1 MKLSEVLA
9 ARERAKNKIIEGA
22 SPVGS
27 KPVQKSNGG
36 NSVIKVVRT
45 KETPNPDALQFV
57 VNAEILSHGKKSYS
71 SARDCDGDPMAEA
84 LFDMGGI
91 KNVYVMQNFITVTK
105 TDVHEWNLLKD
116 RVWKAIDRT
125 VSIYSSEKAARIEID
140 VENFP
145 ALSEADKLQA
155 VEMVLDRSIRANLA
169 RDGGG
174 VELKGISGDEVS
186 IQYQGACES
195 CSTSST
201 GTLKYIQEQLK
212 QQLHPSLKVKPV

>member
-1 MKLSEVLA
+1 MKLSEILA

-22 SPVGS
+22 SPVAT
-27 KPVQKSNGG
+27 KPVPKTNG
-36 NSVIKVVRT
+36 SQTVIKVVRT

-57 VNAEILSHGKKSYS
+57 VNAEILSFGKKSYS
-71 SARDCDGDPMAEA
+71 SSKECDGDPMAEA
-84 LFDMGGI
+84 LFNMGGI
-91 KNVYVMQNFITVTK
+91 KNIYVMQNFITVTK
-105 TDVHEWNLLKD
+105 SEDEDWSPLKD

-125 VSIYSSEKAARIEID
+125 VSIYSSDESAKIEID

-186 IQYQGACES
+186 IQYQGACTS
-195 CSTSST
+195 CSTSSK

>member
-27 KPVQKSNGG
+27 KPAPQSNGG
-36 NSVIKVVRT
+36 NSAIKVVRT

-57 VNAEILSHGKKSYS
+57 VNAEILGHGNRSYS
-71 SARDCDGDPMAEA
+71 TAKECDGDPMAEA
-84 LFDMGGI
+84 VFDIGGI
-91 KNVYVMQNFITVTK
+91 RNIYVMQNFITVTK
-105 TDVHEWNLLKD
+105 SEEDGWNLLKD

-125 VSIYSSEKAARIEID
+125 VAIYSLDKAAKIEID

-155 VEMVLDRSIRANLA
+155 IEMVLDRSIRANLA

-174 VELKGISGDEVS
+174 VEVKGLLGNEVS
-186 IQYQGACES
+186 IQYKGACES
-195 CSTSST
+195 CSTSSK
-201 GTLKYIQEQLK
+201 GTLQYIQDQFK
-212 QQLHPSLKVKPV
+212 QQLHSDLKVKPV